1 MATQRHKL
9 KAQDVEI
16 PEVLFVLM
24 IIAKLPKSWANL
36 KEYVIR
42 LKKED
47 LKLSE
52 IISII
57 TNTWN
62 ARTGGHSGPEVYTA
76 AYNTKIS
83 GVPKFKSAPNWSG
96 QSGSSGNKSAG
107 KPNGGNRSN
116 QNNQQNQNQNN
127 QNQQGS
133 SKKKNNKK
141 GKGKGKGKKQNKPKQ
156 GGQKSHVAALDAQ
169 QCSVLEAEFS
179 QPQSVRMSKLAS
191 KTVSY
196 RVPVDEHL
204 SIEYPDNQ
212 VPRQLLDLQ
221 QEAEVE
227 EPQTLTEAFE
237 QYPDLNFQQ
246 AMRQSTRS
254 QRIQKREQ
262 ARHDRI
268 AWNQTFSAGMVSI
281 TTQNV
286 DEHIRRNEQVQM
298 EQADDSYS
306 DLDYLEGS
314 DLERFEAA
322 GHAAEAAGSDDEDEV
337 NPLTLPNPRQEEYHP
352 DVSELSSPDDG
363 VPSSG
368 ELPHLVRRS
377 QAQVYESQ
385 IQELPIQQMA
395 SDSEAEAASE
405 DSFED

>member
-1 MATQRHKL
+1 MGESQG
-9 KAQDVEI
+9 
-16 PEVLFVLM
+16 
-24 IIAKLPKSWANL
+24 
-36 KEYVIR
+36 
-42 LKKED
+42 KED

-76 AYNTKIS
+76 AYNDKIS

-96 QSGSSGNKSAG
+96 QSGSSGNKSGG
-107 KPNGGNRSN
+107 KPNGGNCSN
-116 QNNQQNQNQNN
+116 QNNYQNQNQNNNN

-156 GGQKSHVAALDAQ
+156 GGQKSHIAALDAQ

-179 QPQSVRMSKLAS
+179 QPQSIHMSIQDQIVLNAVNDSIRTELAS

-204 SIEYPDNQ
+204 SIEYPNNQ

-221 QEAEVE
+221 QEAEVK

-237 QYPDLNFQQ
+237 QYPDLNFRQ

-254 QRIQKREQ
+254 QRIQKRC
-262 ARHDRI
+262 
-268 AWNQTFSAGMVSI
+268 SAC
-281 TTQNV
+281 
-286 DEHIRRNEQVQM
+286 
-298 EQADDSYS
+298 Y
-306 DLDYLEGS
+306 
-314 DLERFEAA
+314 
-322 GHAAEAAGSDDEDEV
+322 
-337 NPLTLPNPRQEEYHP
+337 
-352 DVSELSSPDDG
+352 
-363 VPSSG
+363 
-368 ELPHLVRRS
+368 
-377 QAQVYESQ
+377 
-385 IQELPIQQMA
+385 
-395 SDSEAEAASE
+395 
-405 DSFED
+405 